1 MCSAIYHTPANV
13 TKELTSWIRTFFT
26 DVFGWP
32 QPSCT
37 FPAWVTGYSWRDL
50 SGIRTYSSN
59 TMGSVLTVRHT
70 YSAATPGGKYTASEA
85 TSTTREAFRCL
96 SVPDNTPSNSQD
108 AFIALS
114 HSSDDWSVWITFN
127 SFGKGHEFFSVGP
140 LIPLFWISSDIFIVK
155 WTKWLQSIKQSH
167 ISFLV
172 QSYVS
177 FSR

>member
-1 MCSAIYHTPANV
+1 MYHTPANV
-13 TKELTSWIRTFFT
+13 TKELISWIHTCFT

-70 YSAATPGGKYTASEA
+70 YPAATPGGKYTTSEA

-96 SVPDNTPSNSQD
+96 SVPDNTPSNNQD
-108 AFIALS
+108 TFIALS
-114 HSSDDWSVWITFN
+114 HSSDDWSVWITFKFLEEG
-127 SFGKGHEFFSVGP
+127 SGRTLEDISPFLWDLWYPCFGYLVIYLLWNEPNGYKV
-140 LIPLFWISSDIFIVK
+140 SDLTV
-155 WTKWLQSIKQSH
+155 
-167 ISFLV
+167 
-172 QSYVS
+172 
-177 FSR
+177 